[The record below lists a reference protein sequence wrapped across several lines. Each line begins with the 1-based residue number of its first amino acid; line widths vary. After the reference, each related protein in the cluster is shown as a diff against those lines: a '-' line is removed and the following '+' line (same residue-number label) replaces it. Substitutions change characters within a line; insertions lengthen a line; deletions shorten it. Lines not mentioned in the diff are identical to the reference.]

1 MTTLD
6 DQRIG
11 DSIYRVLYDAPS
23 VPEVC
28 YQLAMEP
35 FFIALM
41 AVINVAL
48 LQYSYGEVAPEL
60 VWIAWSA
67 FPLALIITLPA
78 SALVR
83 RTSQAKRSAGAATTN
98 AMEETMDN
106 IYAVQSLGGLAREVK
121 RFAERSEESFL
132 PERFALAVVITLVVL
147 GLAVVVVLGLYVT
160 VLVSDKIIDGEMT
173 PGDFLT
179 LFGIFLEIVFT
190 AVGAGALRSSTPRSD
205 CSPYWKGLPG
215 AASRSRSVTAR
226 NPIRNPECLFLRPTR
241 SPSWT
246 RRPSLANV
254 KPHYSGTAALS
265 ILPKLQPDELDV
277 RHRHIKGSSLQRR
290 VVECHGGPAV

>member
-1 MTTLD
+1 M
-6 DQRIG
+6 
-11 DSIYRVLYDAPS
+11 
-23 VPEVC
+23 
-28 YQLAMEP
+28 
-35 FFIALM
+35 
-41 AVINVAL
+41 
-48 LQYSYGEVAPEL
+48 
-60 VWIAWSA
+60 WIAWSA

-132 PERFALAVVITLVVL
+132 RERFALAVVITLVVL

-179 LFGIFLEIVFT
+179 LFGIFLEIVLHRRRRGVRSGSDCKDLLPRCAGCSSSST
-190 AVGAGALRSSTPRSD
+190 TVPTTIVPAVRPSVRSRVALR
-205 CSPYWKGLPG
+205 
-215 AASRSRSVTAR
+215 
-226 NPIRNPECLFLRPTR
+226 
-241 SPSWT
+241 
-246 RRPSLANV
+246 
-254 KPHYSGTAALS
+254 
-265 ILPKLQPDELDV
+265 
-277 RHRHIKGSSLQRR
+277 
-290 VVECHGGPAV
+290 